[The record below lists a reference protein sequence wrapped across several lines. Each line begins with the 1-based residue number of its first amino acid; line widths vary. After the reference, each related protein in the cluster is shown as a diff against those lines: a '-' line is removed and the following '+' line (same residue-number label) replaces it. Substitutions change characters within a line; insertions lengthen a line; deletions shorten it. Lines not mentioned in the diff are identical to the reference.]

1 MSPTSPLTNNNNT
14 SLSASY
20 NTKDIIDMYRV
31 QTGIDV
37 SRFFGKTKEIFL
49 YRCNDSGY
57 RFYYPK
63 GLDGDGI
70 FYEELQAKLANDYY
84 HDWKF
89 ENQMALEAIRPGDKI
104 LDIGCGE
111 GKFLQKALV
120 KSKSVYGIELN
131 AKAAGVAVENGI
143 EVHTETIEVHAI
155 NHIGYYDMVCMFQVL
170 EHIYEVNE
178 FLEASLKVLK
188 PGGKLIIGV
197 PNNEP
202 YFNGYDK
209 YCTLNLPPHHM
220 GMWNISVFRNISTLF
235 DISIQEVQYEKGGGI
250 FPRAYLHAKYLNGI
264 KSLPGS
270 HTLFE
275 KIRIGLAAIL
285 TLPLCILSRLTQSSH
300 GAHMAV
306 IFQKN

>member
-1 MSPTSPLTNNNNT
+1 MTPKSPITGNNNT
-14 SLSASY
+14 SLSATY
-20 NTKDIIDMYRV
+20 KAKDIIEMYRR

-63 GLDGDGI
+63 GIDGDGI
-70 FYEELQAKLANDYY
+70 FYEELQAKFANDYY

-89 ENQMALEAIRPGDKI
+89 ENQVAFEAIKPGDKI

-111 GKFLQKALV
+111 GKFLQKALEQ
-120 KSKSVYGIELN
+120 SKSVYGIELN
-131 AKAAGVAVENGI
+131 AKAAGVAVSKGLD
-143 EVHTETIEVHAI
+143 VCAETIEVHAI
-155 NHIGYYDMVCMFQVL
+155 NHIGYYDMVCLFQVL
-170 EHIYEVNE
+170 EHIFDVRAFIESA
-178 FLEASLKVLK
+178 LTVLK
-188 PGGKLIIGV
+188 KGGKLVIGV

-220 GMWNISVFRNISTLF
+220 GMWNISVFRKIATLF
-235 DISIQEVQYEKGGGI
+235 DIRILKVQYEKGGGV
-250 FPRAYLHAKYLNGI
+250 FPRAYLHAKYMNGI

-285 TLPLCILSRLTQSSH
+285 TLPLSILSRATQSSH